1 MQANVDF
8 NYMENCNYNKEDC
21 NFLSPE
27 DKKIL
32 QSLKETLFFANK
44 VKQQTEELN
53 KSLSSKKYSLG
64 FLKKWKK

>member
-8 NYMENCNYNKEDC
+8 NYMENC

>member
-1 MQANVDF
+1 MRGKQVQTNANF
-8 NYMENCNYNKEDC
+8 NHFEDYNI
-21 NFLSPE
+21 LSLE

-64 FLKKWKK
+64 IFKKWKK

>member
-1 MQANVDF
+1 MRGKQVQTNANF
-8 NYMENCNYNKEDC
+8 NQFEDYNI
-21 NFLSPE
+21 LSPE
-27 DKKIL
+27 DRKIL

-64 FLKKWKK
+64 IFKKWKK